1 MSAARILLALVW
13 VLGTA
18 GAATAQT
25 EPAPE
30 PLTFV
35 GAESCKS
42 CHQAIFDSWAQ
53 TKHARTI
60 NRLNAAQRGQ
70 ECIACHVT
78 AAPETI
84 TAGEIQAV
92 HHNVQCESCH
102 GRGSAHVADPQVRR
116 GLTKKPGESSCTP
129 CHNDK
134 SPHYRG
140 FVYAAMMG
148 FSHKK

>member
-1 MSAARILLALVW
+1 MSARVLLALVC

-25 EPAPE
+25 ESAPE

-42 CHQAIFDSWAQ
+42 CHQAIYDSWGQ

-60 NRLNAAQRGQ
+60 NRLNASQREQ

-78 AAPETI
+78 ASPETI
-84 TAGEIQAV
+84 AAGSLPPAT
-92 HHNVQCESCH
+92 HNVQCEACH
-102 GRGSAHVADPQVRR
+102 GRGSAHVADPQVTR
-116 GLTKKPGESSCTP
+116 GLTKKPGESTCVT
-129 CHNDK
+129 CHNEK

-140 FVYAAMMG
+140 FVYAAMVG